1 MQNAWTKPKRAS
13 KLRSHFGV
21 DRRFERLFDFDGP
34 IDRSIAGWMISNP
47 IKIKLFRKFQKVCG
61 VLSHFWRLMFVFCTV
76 CLQNSMSRGITKLC
90 NSDATNRRTLY
101 SFTKSYFSHLFRELR
116 LHRMQ
121 FSDNCDSDKSSLCNP
136 VPREIRER
144 CLLWQPFVYKTQ
156 VFDFENRRHVKMW
169 RMILW
174 CRKRSPYLELW
185 IHRGQRRH
193 G

>member
-1 MQNAWTKPKRAS
+1 MWSPFSLLK
-13 KLRSHFGV
+13 
-21 DRRFERLFDFDGP
+21 
-34 IDRSIAGWMISNP
+34 IDV
-47 IKIKLFRKFQKVCG
+47 F
-61 VLSHFWRLMFVFCTV
+61 FCTV

-116 LHRMQ
+116 FHLMQ
-121 FSDNCDSDKSSLCNP
+121 FSDNCDSDLSSLYNP
-136 VPREIRER
+136 GPREIRER

-156 VFDFENRRHVKMW
+156 VFDFENRRLDDRPTDGRRLVKMW

-174 CRKRSPYLELW
+174 CRKRSPFLELW